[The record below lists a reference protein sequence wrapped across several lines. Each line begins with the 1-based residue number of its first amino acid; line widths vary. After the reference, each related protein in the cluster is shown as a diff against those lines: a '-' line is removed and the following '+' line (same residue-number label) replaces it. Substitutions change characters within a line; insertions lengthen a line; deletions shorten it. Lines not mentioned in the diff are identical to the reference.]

1 MWRGSEPPTHMDM
14 NLKRFSA
21 SSPPTMASSIAAFD
35 ACLDCT
41 SSFMWWVMSSNSDE
55 YGSKAKKIYGAVIRF
70 YVPTPDGSDDNKV
83 IYSILLLLL

>member
-1 MWRGSEPPTHMDM
+1 MDM

-55 YGSKAKKIYGAVIRF
+55 YGSKAQKIYGAVIRF
-70 YVPTPDGSDDNKV
+70 YVPVPSREKSSPDGSDSKV
-83 IYSILLLLL
+83 S